1 MRIVLMGPPGAGK
14 GTQANRLV
22 QKFQMAHL
30 SSGDIFRA
38 EKASGSPLG
47 RKLAE
52 YMNAG
57 ALVPDETVVQI
68 MAKAIAASS
77 AVGGLLLDGFPRTV
91 SQAAALDEQLAKAN
105 KPLDA
110 VVVMTADDEM
120 VVQRITGR
128 RSCTKCGR
136 IYHVVNMP
144 PKIEELC
151 DDCRVKL
158 LFREDDK
165 EATIRN
171 RLAAYYRQTEP
182 VIAYYRSRPGVK
194 VVEVD
199 GTLDVDDVTAVTIQ
213 ALEGLRPSA

>member
-38 EKASGSPLG
+38 EKASGSLLG

-110 VVVMTADDEM
+110 VVVMTADDEL

-128 RSCTKCGR
+128 RSCTTCGK
-136 IYHVVNMP
+136 IYHVTNMP

-151 DDCRVKL
+151 DDCHVKL

-194 VVEVD
+194 VVEID

-213 ALEGLRPSA
+213 ALESLRPSA